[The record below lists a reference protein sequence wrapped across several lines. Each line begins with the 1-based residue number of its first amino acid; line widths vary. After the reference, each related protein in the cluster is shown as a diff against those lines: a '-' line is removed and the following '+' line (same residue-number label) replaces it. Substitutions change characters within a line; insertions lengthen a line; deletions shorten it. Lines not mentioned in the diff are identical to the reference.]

1 MACKVTLPSLLPV
14 IWTVLFFIHA
24 EAVESKKNL
33 TVAVLLPWTGTWPI
47 GQRMGPAA
55 AVAIDDINNNAAL
68 LPDHHLDFVWKDTGC
83 SAREGMDV
91 TMELYEEL
99 GENLRVII
107 GPGCDAV
114 CGPIGVL
121 AASWNVPI
129 VSWGCASSHLSNKDE
144 YPTFVRTVGPFTKT
158 GGLFVSLLKHFGW
171 TRAAI
176 LASTQQVWQTTSHA
190 IKLALEDAGIA
201 VAFFQSF
208 DPGYVQMTERERAM
222 HHDALETAKQKARI
236 LIFCADGGDVREMLL
251 MAADLGIVNGDYVFV
266 VINFATDAMLGEN
279 TWMGRDGRDDD
290 ARKVFNGLL
299 NVHVHTPLLEDWEVL
314 EREVRYRMAGPPF
327 NRGMQRY
334 EKVDVYAA
342 MLYDAVMLYAMA
354 LDDALREGESEADGD
369 RVAQLMKGRT
379 FDGVAGEVSIDEYG
393 DRSPNYVI
401 QNLQGSRFEDIAE
414 FATANQSLEMRDVDI
429 VWAGGKTSPPID
441 SPECGWDNDLC
452 MDDSSMS
459 ILQDVS
465 RFKDQIVLG
474 AVGSAVTFIA
484 LATTVIFFW
493 YRRYKYEADLNDRS
507 LWIVNYQDIV
517 IENHDHRSTSSTDKV
532 SSGSQAAT
540 GSKSMS
546 KSIGGHTHTSS
557 GSGNTDQ
564 NMFHT
569 ISSGKT
575 VIGKYKGN
583 VVAMKKIEKEKLV
596 VTRKH
601 LTEFKQM
608 RDLLHENVNIFVGA
622 CIYPPRIYLITA
634 FCSKGSLQDLL
645 ENDSI
650 HLDNAFKMSI
660 AVDIA
665 KGMAFLHG
673 TTIASHGRLKSSNCV
688 VDSRWVVKV
697 TDYGMGDFKCDQDD
711 SAWESEHARYT
722 DMFWTAPEL
731 LRCAAQGN
739 YGSQKGDIYGYGII
753 LAEIALRSGPYS
765 AQSVLDPKG
774 IIQAVKFGQEPVYR
788 PFVPQDN
795 CPHEMHR
802 LMESCWTELP
812 DRRPTFDSILS
823 WLKKMNGGKL
833 MSVVDNMFSMMEK
846 YASNLEELV
855 QERTSQLDEEK
866 RKTDELLY
874 RMIPVFVAN
883 KLKCGE
889 TIPPQTFESV
899 TVYFS
904 DIVGF
909 TKLAAASSPLQVVDF
924 LNDLYTLFDG
934 VIEKYDVY
942 KVETIGDAYMVASGL
957 PELNGNRHV
966 SEIATMALELLSSL
980 KNFTIRHIPK
990 KQLQLRCGFHT
1001 GAVVAGVVG
1010 LKMPRYC
1017 LFGDTVNTASR
1028 MESSGLA
1035 LRIHVSWTSYVL
1047 LLDMGTFIMEK
1058 RGEVTIKGK
1067 GMVETYWL
1075 HGRSDM
1081 TFDLPDVTL
1090 AAPLEEHEFK

>member
-1 MACKVTLPSLLPV
+1 MAFTVRLKSLIPLMLV
-14 IWTVLFFIHA
+14 VLFYNNT
-24 EAVESKKNL
+24 EAVESRKNL
-33 TVAVLLPWTGTWPI
+33 TVVVLVPWTGAWPI
-47 GQRMGPAA
+47 GKRMAPAA
-55 AVAIDDINNNAAL
+55 AVAIDDINNNDAL
-68 LPDHHLDFVWKDTGC
+68 LPAYHLDFVWKDTGC

-99 GENLRVII
+99 RTDLRVII

-121 AASWNVPI
+121 AASWNVPV

-144 YPTFVRTVGPFTKT
+144 YPTFARTVGPFAKT
-158 GGLFVSLLKHFGW
+158 GALFVSLLKHFGW
-171 TRAAI
+171 SRAAI
-176 LASTQQVWQTTSHA
+176 LASTQQVWQTTSLA
-190 IKLALEDAGIA
+190 IKLALEDDGIA

-208 DPGYVQMTERERAM
+208 DPGYAQMSERERAM
-222 HHDALETAKQKARI
+222 HHDALETAKTKARI
-236 LIFCADGGDVREMLL
+236 LIFCANGGDVREMLL

-266 VINFATDAMLGEN
+266 VINFAPDAILGEN
-279 TWMGRDGRDDD
+279 TWMGQDGRDEE
-290 ARKVFNGLL
+290 AKRVFNGLL
-299 NVHVHTPLLEDWEVL
+299 NVHVHTPLLDDWERL

-342 MLYDAVMLYAMA
+342 MLYDAVMLYALA
-354 LDDALREGESEADGD
+354 LDDALNDGESETNGV
-369 RVAQLMKGRT
+369 RVAQLMTDRT
-379 FDGVAGEVSIDEYG
+379 FDGIAGTVSIDEYG

-401 QNLQGSRFEDIAE
+401 QNLKGDRFEDIAN
-414 FATANQSLEMRDVDI
+414 FATANKSLEMRDVDV
-429 VWAGGKTSPPID
+429 VWAGGKTSPPVD

-452 MDDSSMS
+452 VDDSY
-459 ILQDVS
+459 
-465 RFKDQIVLG
+465 QIALG
-474 AVGSAVTFIA
+474 AVGSAVTFLA
-484 LATTVIFFW
+484 VATTVIFFW
-493 YRRYKYEADLNDRS
+493 YRKCMVERNLNNQS
-507 LWIVNYQDIV
+507 LWIIDYADIF
-517 IENHDHRSTSSTDKV
+517 IPEHPLGHSTTTQGST
-532 SSGSQAAT
+532 GSRVGA

-546 KSIGGHTHTSS
+546 KSVGGHTHSS
-557 GSGNTDQ
+557 TGSGTTDT
-564 NMFHT
+564 NIFHT
-569 ISSGKT
+569 IRSGKT
-575 VIGKYKGN
+575 IVGKYKGSW
-583 VVAMKKIEKEKLV
+583 VAMKKIEREKLV
-596 VTRKH
+596 ITRKH

-622 CIYPPRIYLITA
+622 CIYPPRIYLITT
-634 FCSKGSLQDLL
+634 FCSKGSLQDVL

-650 HLDNAFKMSI
+650 QIDNNFKMSF
-660 AVDIA
+660 AMDIA

-673 TTIASHGRLKSSNCV
+673 TVIASHGRLKSSNCV

-697 TDYGMGDFKCDQDD
+697 TDYGMGDFKCDQDE
-711 SAWESEHARYT
+711 SAWDSEHARFT
-722 DMFWTAPEL
+722 DMFWTAPEQ
-731 LRCAAQGN
+731 LRCAASGN
-739 YGSQKGDIYGYGII
+739 YGSQKGDVYGYGII

-788 PFVPQDN
+788 PFLPPDS
-795 CPHEMHR
+795 CLHEMHR
-802 LMESCWTELP
+802 LMESCWAEMP
-812 DRRPTFDSILS
+812 DRRPSFASVIS

-883 KLKCGE
+883 KLKLGE
-889 TIPPQTFESV
+889 TIAPQTFESV

-909 TKLAAASSPLQVVDF
+909 TKLSAASSPLQVVDF

-934 VIEKYDVY
+934 VIERYDVY

-957 PELNGNRHV
+957 PEMNGNRHV

-980 KNFTIRHIPK
+980 KNFTIRHLPK

-1035 LRIHVSWTSYVL
+1035 LRIHVSWSSYVL

-1058 RGEVTIKGK
+1058 RGEVTMKGK
-1067 GMVETYWL
+1067 GAVTTYWL

-1081 TFDLPDVTL
+1081 HFDLPDVEL